1 VTSAT
6 QQAIDAVWRIESAR
20 LIAGLARVVRD
31 VGLAE
36 DLAQDALVAALE
48 QWPESGVPDN
58 PGAWLTAVAR
68 RSGVDA
74 IRRAVALQ
82 SKVELLGRELSD
94 HETPMDEI
102 EFDAHVEDDVLRLM
116 FTACHPVLS
125 VQARVALTLK
135 MVAGLSTEEIARAFL
150 VQTTTMA
157 ARITRAKKALTEAN
171 VPFEVPVGEELAARL
186 SSVLE
191 AVYLVFNEGYT
202 ATAGEQWARAEL
214 CQEAMRLGRMLA
226 ALAAGESEGA
236 CLGGADGDPG
246 VPPSR
251 PHGARRRDR
260 HAGQAG
266 PCALGPVA
274 DHAWSR
280 RAGTGRGTRRQ
291 RLLCHPGEDR
301 RLPRP
306 GAARRGH
313 RLGAHRLVVRRPRRV
328 DPLADRRTE
337 PRGCCVDGHGPAAG
351 LAVTDGLL
359 DVATLRTYHL
369 LPSVRGDLLAKLG
382 RSEEARAEF
391 ERAAELTS
399 NEAERAHL
407 LARARPSRGDAIR
420 LNGMTAT
427 AACPENRAVS
437 CLFCDIVA
445 QPEHSSIVQ
454 ETDSI
459 LVLCDIHPVN
469 PGHLLVIPKTH
480 AAGLD
485 DLDPSDG
492 ADMFAVAQR
501 VANGIRRTD
510 LRCEGI
516 NLFLADGE
524 AAFQE
529 IFHIHLHVVPR
540 YRGDSFRLD
549 SGQSTEQAT
558 REELDHVAATIRAA
572 L

>member
-1 VTSAT
+1 LYG
-6 QQAIDAVWRIESAR
+6 D
-20 LIAGLARVVRD
+20 
-31 VGLAE
+31 
-36 DLAQDALVAALE
+36 LVA
-48 QWPESGVPDN
+48 
-58 PGAWLTAVAR
+58 LT
-68 RSGVDA
+68 RSPIVELN
-74 IRRAVALQ
+74 RAVAV
-82 SKVELLGRELSD
+82 S
-94 HETPMDEI
+94 
-102 EFDAHVEDDVLRLM
+102 
-116 FTACHPVLS
+116 
-125 VQARVALTLK
+125 
-135 MVAGLSTEEIARAFL
+135 
-150 VQTTTMA
+150 MA
-157 ARITRAKKALTEAN
+157 
-171 VPFEVPVGEELAARL
+171 
-186 SSVLE
+186 
-191 AVYLVFNEGYT
+191 
-202 ATAGEQWARAEL
+202 
-214 CQEAMRLGRMLA
+214 
-226 ALAAGESEGA
+226 
-236 CLGGADGDPG
+236 D
-246 VPPSR
+246 
-251 PHGARRRDR
+251 
-260 HAGQAG
+260 
-266 PCALGPVA
+266 
-274 DHAWSR
+274 
-280 RAGTGRGTRRQ
+280 
-291 RLLCHPGEDR
+291 
-301 RLPRP
+301 
-306 GAARRGH
+306 
-313 RLGAHRLVVRRPRRV
+313 
-328 DPLADRRTE
+328 
-337 PRGCCVDGHGPAAG
+337 GPAAG